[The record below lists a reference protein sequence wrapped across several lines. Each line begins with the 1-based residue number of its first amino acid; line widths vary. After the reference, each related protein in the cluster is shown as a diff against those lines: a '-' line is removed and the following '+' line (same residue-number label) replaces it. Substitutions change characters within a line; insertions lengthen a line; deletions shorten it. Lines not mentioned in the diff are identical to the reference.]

1 MTISKVHHAKIII
14 INYRIPNYF
23 RSHNHPRKLKG
34 CPRLRCLA
42 PPPAQPINAGVSPW
56 PATFELAALSRLPV
70 FELRKVPDS
79 ESLLEDFENMLNKNF
94 AIAVAVVLACVCLAE
109 AREESPHDM
118 ADALRMLQEL
128 DRYYT
133 QAARPRFGKRS
144 DSYTNWAKDLE
155 KPDIPAW
162 LQYARRR

>member
-1 MTISKVHHAKIII
+1 M
-14 INYRIPNYF
+14 
-23 RSHNHPRKLKG
+23 
-34 CPRLRCLA
+34 
-42 PPPAQPINAGVSPW
+42 
-56 PATFELAALSRLPV
+56 LS
-70 FELRKVPDS
+70 
-79 ESLLEDFENMLNKNF
+79 KNF
-94 AIAVAVVLACVCLAE
+94 AIAIAVVLACVCLAE

-133 QAARPRFGKRS
+133 QAARPRYGKRS
-144 DSYTNWAKDLE
+144 DAVSNWAKDLE

>member
-1 MTISKVHHAKIII
+1 
-14 INYRIPNYF
+14 
-23 RSHNHPRKLKG
+23 
-34 CPRLRCLA
+34 
-42 PPPAQPINAGVSPW
+42 
-56 PATFELAALSRLPV
+56 
-70 FELRKVPDS
+70 
-79 ESLLEDFENMLNKNF
+79 MLNKNF

-109 AREESPHDM
+109 AREENPHDM

-133 QAARPRFGKRS
+133 QAARPRIDRRDVGDDRVDPHVIDRALRLLQLQTLDRLYSYHTRPRFGKRS
-144 DSYTNWAKDLE
+144 ESFSNWAKDLE

>member
-1 MTISKVHHAKIII
+1 
-14 INYRIPNYF
+14 
-23 RSHNHPRKLKG
+23 
-34 CPRLRCLA
+34 
-42 PPPAQPINAGVSPW
+42 
-56 PATFELAALSRLPV
+56 
-70 FELRKVPDS
+70 
-79 ESLLEDFENMLNKNF
+79 MLNKNF

-118 ADALRMLQEL
+118 SEALRMLQEL

-144 DSYTNWAKDLE
+144 DAFTNWAKDLE
-155 KPDIPAW
+155 KPDLPAW